1 MTIKELK
8 EIAWECNRELFRRRL
23 AICTFGNASAVD
35 RGKGVFAIK
44 PSGVPYDRLRPEEMV
59 VVDLENRVV
68 EGNLRFSSDTRTHA
82 VLYRH
87 FPEIGGVAH
96 THSPY
101 AVAWAQALKPIP
113 ILGTMHADHL
123 PTDVPCT
130 TVMSDERIRGNY
142 EEETGNLIVETF
154 RNLSYQSVPM
164 VLVAGHGPFT
174 WGETAEAAVFHS
186 VILEELAKIA
196 LFTLQIRPEA
206 VRLNQALIDRH
217 FLRKHG
223 KEATY
228 GQNLSA
234 TGSRGKRG
242 KR

>member
-1 MTIKELK
+1 MPYKELK
-8 EIAWECNRELFRRRL
+8 ETAWECNRELFRQRL
-23 AICTFGNASAVD
+23 AISTFGNASAID

-82 VLYRH
+82 VLYRR

-101 AVAWAQALKPIP
+101 AAAWAQAMKPIP

-130 TVMSDERIRGNY
+130 MAMSDERIKGNY
-142 EEETGNLIVETF
+142 EEETGNLIVEAF
-154 RNLSYQSVPM
+154 RDLSYQAVPM

-186 VILEELAKIA
+186 VVLEELAKIA
-196 LFTLQIRPEA
+196 LFTLQVKPDA

-223 KEATY
+223 DGATY
-228 GQNLSA
+228 GQIPSA
-234 TGSRGKRG
+234 TENWGKRG
-242 KR
+242 KK

>member
-1 MTIKELK
+1 MPYDELK
-8 EIAWECNRELFRRRL
+8 EMAWECNRELFRRRL
-23 AICTFGNASAVD
+23 AIYTFGNASAID

-44 PSGVPYDRLRPEEMV
+44 PSGIPYDRLRPEEMV

-101 AVAWAQALKPIP
+101 AVAWAQAMKPVP
-113 ILGTMHADHL
+113 ILGTTHADHL
-123 PTDVPCT
+123 PAEVPCT
-130 TVMSDERIRGNY
+130 LVMSDARIKGDY

-154 RNLSYQSVPM
+154 RDLSYRDVPM

-174 WGETAEAAVFHS
+174 WGQTAEAAVFHS

-196 LFTLQIRPEA
+196 LFTLQIKPDA

-228 GQNLSA
+228 GQNLSETA
-234 TGSRGKRG
+234 NRGKRG

>member
-1 MTIKELK
+1 MPYEELK
-8 EIAWECNRELFRRRL
+8 EIAWECNRELFRQRL
-23 AICTFGNASAVD
+23 AIHTFGNASAID

-68 EGNLRFSSDTRTHA
+68 EGTLRFSSDTRTHA

-87 FPEIGGVAH
+87 FSEIGGVAH

-101 AVAWAQALKPIP
+101 AVAWAQAMKPVP

-123 PTDVPCT
+123 PAEVPCT
-130 TVMSDERIRGNY
+130 MVMSDERIKGNY

-154 RNLSYQSVPM
+154 RNLSYREVPM

-174 WGETAEAAVFHS
+174 WGETAEAAVFPQRDS
-186 VILEELAKIA
+186 GG
-196 LFTLQIRPEA
+196 T
-206 VRLNQALIDRH
+206 
-217 FLRKHG
+217 
-223 KEATY
+223 
-228 GQNLSA
+228 GQNCPVHPADQPGFGAAESGADRQTFSA
-234 TGSRGKRG
+234 QTRKGGHLRAEPLRGRSPG
-242 KR
+242 KKG